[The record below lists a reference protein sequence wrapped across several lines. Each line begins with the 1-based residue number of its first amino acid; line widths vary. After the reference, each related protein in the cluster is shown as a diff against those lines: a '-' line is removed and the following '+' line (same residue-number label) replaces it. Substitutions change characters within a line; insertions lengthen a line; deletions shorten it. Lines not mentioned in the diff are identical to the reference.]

1 LTSLNNI
8 KCELEELRK
17 DITRMNKKEA
27 PKWTDEERQMIR
39 EYAQSLVKPEK
50 PPLVYCNG
58 D

>member
-1 LTSLNNI
+1 M
-8 KCELEELRK
+8 EELRK

-27 PKWTDEERQMIR
+27 PKWTDEERQIIR